1 VNAQIQ
7 VVLIAAGCTS
17 AVGLAG
23 LGVVWLLRRASLR
36 LLLQVSGAVVVLAV
50 VAGTLGTAEAMF
62 LSPHDLSV
70 VVMVCMVAAV
80 VAAGFGCLLG
90 RQLQAS
96 SLALR
101 QAARSLGD
109 HDGGYRS
116 PAGPMT
122 AELAALS
129 RELAKTSE
137 KLMDSRLREQALEH
151 SRRQLVAWV
160 SHDLR
165 TPLAGL
171 HAMAESLEDGIAADP
186 ARYHRQIRAEVARLA
201 RMVDDLFEL
210 SRTQAGNLRL
220 SPGPIALQD
229 LINDALASTEALAR
243 AHGVRLTG
251 PAGTPLEVRADP
263 REMSRVLTN
272 LLVNAIRHTPEDG
285 SVHIMA
291 APEPGGALLAVADGC
306 GGIPEAD
313 LACVFDA
320 AWRGTR
326 DRGSGP
332 DSGAG
337 LGLAIVRSIVEAHQ
351 GQVSVVNT
359 TKGCRFEVRL
369 PALTGS
375 VRSAAAAGAAGVR
388 AGVHCGSART
398 PEASAAGSAGP
409 R

>member
-1 VNAQIQ
+1 MNAQIQ
-7 VVLIAAGCTS
+7 VVLIAASCTA
-17 AVGLAG
+17 AVGLIG
-23 LGVVWLLRRASLR
+23 MGVIRLLRRASLR
-36 LLLQVSGAVVVLAV
+36 LSLQVSGAVVVLAV

-80 VAAGFGCLLG
+80 VAVGFGCLLG
-90 RQLQAS
+90 QQLEAS

-109 HDGGYRS
+109 QDGTYRS
-116 PAGPMT
+116 PARPMT

-129 RELAKTSE
+129 RELAETSE
-137 KLMDSRLREQALEH
+137 RLMESREREHALEQ

-171 HAMAESLEDGIAADP
+171 HAMAEALEDGLASEP
-186 ARYHRQIRAEVARLA
+186 RRYHRQIRAEVGRLA

-210 SRTQAGNLRL
+210 SRIQAGTLRR
-220 SPGPIALQD
+220 SPGQIALEEV
-229 LINDALASTEALAR
+229 INDALASTEALAR
-243 AHGVRLTG
+243 ARGVRLTG
-251 PAGTPLEVRADP
+251 QADGPLAVRADP
-263 REMSRVLTN
+263 GELSRALTN
-272 LLVNAIRHTPEDG
+272 LLINAIRHTPADG
-285 SVHIMA
+285 SVHVVA
-291 APEPGGALLAVADGC
+291 VPEPGGALLAVADGC

-313 LACVFDA
+313 LPCVFDM
-320 AWRGTR
+320 AWRGAHTG
-326 DRGSGP
+326 GSEA

-359 TKGCRFEVRL
+359 GAGCRFEVRL
-369 PALTGS
+369 PTLTAEP
-375 VRSAAAAGAAGVR
+375 SAAA
-388 AGVHCGSART
+388 SAW
-398 PEASAAGSAGP
+398 PG
-409 R
+409 